1 MKLTPIAPV
10 RTSTCPGPGEGA
22 SVWVYCRTSGEP
34 AWVAWVTYMPP
45 TYAAVAAGFSRWGF
59 SPLGS
64 AGGVQPAG
72 LSRLHPVARQP
83 LQPGGRPLVH
93 RLAVLGGQADAVWAM
108 RVHVQFHRR
117 ARAAPCGGGV
127 QRVLHG
133 HALVLGGVPAEQRR
147 YVGVRAVLQAQLH
160 RQAFRRVLAAQAEA

>member
-34 AWVAWVTYMPP
+34 AWVAWVTYMVP
-45 TYAAVAAGFSRWGF
+45 TYAAVVAGFSQWGF

-64 AGGVQPAG
+64 VGGAD
-72 LSRLHPVARQP
+72 PVARQP
-83 LQPGGRPLVH
+83 VQPGGGPLVH
-93 RLAVLGGQADAVWAM
+93 RLAVLGGQADAVRTV
-108 RVHVQFHRR
+108 RVDVQFHRD

-127 QRVLHG
+127 QRVFHG
-133 HALVLGGVPAEQRR
+133 HALVLSGVPAEQRWH
-147 YVGVRAVLQAQLH
+147 VGVRAVLQAQLH
-160 RQAFRRVLAAQAEA
+160 RQVLRCLLAEQAEA